1 MAAHPPPAPASA
13 SPRTPGA
20 VLEASGLGAAY
31 GGAPVLQGLSFAV
44 EPGQAWVVLGPNGA
58 GKSTL
63 VRLAMGLQAPA
74 AGALWLCGEPVGAL
88 GPARLADLAAW
99 VPQSTPEDTAFTAL
113 EVVLMGATARR
124 GPWALAGEAE
134 VERAR
139 RALAEVDAGHLERRP
154 LTQVS
159 GGERRRVWLARALV
173 QAPRLLVLDEP
184 TAFLDVR
191 HQVETLQVV
200 RRRTREGLAAL
211 VVLHDANL
219 AARFATHAL
228 LLRAGQVLACGPASE
243 VLTEARLS
251 ALYGVPLGAAGPG
264 EPVFLPR
271 RAAPGEPSP

>member
-1 MAAHPPPAPASA
+1 VADRRPPPPAA
-13 SPRTPGA
+13 A
-20 VLEASGLGAAY
+20 VLEARDLGARY
-31 GGAPVLQGLSFAV
+31 GPTPVLAGLSFTVA
-44 EPGQAWVVLGPNGA
+44 PGQAWVVLGPNGA

-74 AGALWLCGEPVGAL
+74 AGTLSLCGHPVASL
-88 GPARLADLAAW
+88 SPARLAELAAW
-99 VPQSTPEDTAFTAL
+99 VPQSTPDDTAFTAL

-134 VERAR
+134 VARAR
-139 RALAEVDAGHLERRP
+139 QALAEVDAGHLEHRP
-154 LTQVS
+154 LDRVS

-173 QAPRLLVLDEP
+173 QSPRLLVLDEP

-200 RRRTREGLAAL
+200 RRRTREDGLAAL

-228 LLRAGQVLACGPASE
+228 LLRGGQVLACGPAAE
-243 VLTEARLS
+243 VLTEERLS
-251 ALYGVPLGAAGPG
+251 TLYGLPLGAPAPG

-271 RAAPGEPSP
+271 W